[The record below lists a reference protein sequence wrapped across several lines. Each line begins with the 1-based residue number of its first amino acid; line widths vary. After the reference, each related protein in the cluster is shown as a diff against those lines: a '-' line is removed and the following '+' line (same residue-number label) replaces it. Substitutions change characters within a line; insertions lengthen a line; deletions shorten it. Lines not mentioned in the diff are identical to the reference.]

1 MTKEFNVELLP
12 AQAEFMLGR
21 DTSKNVDISLYQG
34 GLGSGKTF
42 CGALRGVLFALQ
54 WAGIRGLVGA
64 ATQDLLDGTT
74 KVKYLEHLENIGL
87 VDGIHYWL
95 SDRGNTLNF
104 INGSTIRFKT
114 LSDWTQFRS
123 TEFGFIEI
131 EEASFVDEKTFKEL
145 LGRLRQQPKPEW
157 KNFYWCMF
165 LHTNPQGSRGWI
177 YKLFHDKKRKT
188 TNYRSVIAP
197 SKENVY
203 LREGYV
209 EELKAIY
216 SASEVQEM
224 LEGID
229 CDKDNTI
236 AFPDFNKFNIVDNL
250 AYNPD
255 YPLILTCDF
264 NYNPMCWY
272 LVQNIGDKWNIL
284 KEFVHNN
291 VTTKQMCQTIINDI
305 NTYGRKSLIIM
316 GDSHGRDKKTNGSDY
331 GVMTVYF
338 AQQGYDVTL
347 KVQKANPLIIERL
360 AVLRRTICNGKMERK
375 LFVDSSCTYLLKN
388 FDECRNNLA
397 TGALKIPTDKEIA
410 KDDELRYLI
419 HPIDAISYPI
429 YYIQKYKD
437 ITGEE

>member
-1 MTKEFNVELLP
+1 MTREYNIELLP
-12 AQAEFMLGR
+12 TQAEFLFNR
-21 DTSKNVDISLYQG
+21 DKSLDRDVSLFQG
-34 GLGSGKTF
+34 GFGSGKTF
-42 CGALRGVLFALQ
+42 VGSLRGVLFMLQ
-54 WAGIRGLVGA
+54 WAGIEGLCGA
-64 ATQDLLDGTT
+64 ATQDLLDNTT
-74 KVKYLEHLENIGL
+74 KKKYIEHLENIGFKEG
-87 VDGIHYWL
+87 VHYWF
-95 SDRGNTLNF
+95 SDRGNTLNLL
-104 INGSTIRFKT
+104 NGSKIRFKT
-114 LSDWTQFRS
+114 LSDWSQFRS

-131 EEASFVDEKTFKEL
+131 EEASLVDEKTFKEL
-145 LGRLRQQPKPEW
+145 LARLRQQPRPEW
-157 KNFYWCMF
+157 KDFYWCMF
-165 LHTNPQGSRGWI
+165 LHTNPQGSRGWM
-177 YKLFHDKKRKT
+177 YKLFRDKNRKSKKF
-188 TNYRSVIAP
+188 RCVISP
-197 SKENVY
+197 SRENTY
-203 LREGYV
+203 LPKDYV
-209 EELKAIY
+209 EDLKELY
-216 SASEVQEM
+216 SASEIQEL

-229 CDKDNTI
+229 CDSDNTI

-250 AYNPD
+250 TYNPD

-437 ITGEE
+437 ITGTE